1 MRKHPKLFI
10 IIFLSIGLLF
20 HIVSTY
26 LVFRVVIINKIT
38 NVDRYLYLY
47 GISTDT
53 AFVSTLFYLFGYLL
67 MRYEKEYYTNKFST
81 LYVITFP
88 LAAYLMLI
96 MLPRVDYYGLFAYT
110 YLIASILFMI
120 VVVLY
125 FCINRPYNPLIKD
138 ISLVDKKVRTT
149 TVMNATLA
157 IIYALTLV
165 VNYIFIEY
173 DVAMLYI
180 AIVIY
185 TIFVTSLIIFF
196 ISLIVD
202 IYLSKE
208 EEKNGTIN

>member
-20 HIVSTY
+20 HIISTY
-26 LVFRVVIINKIT
+26 LVFRVVIINGVT

-47 GISTDT
+47 GISTDA
-53 AFVSTLFYLFGYLL
+53 AFVSTVFYLFGYLL
-67 MRYEKEYYTNKFST
+67 MRYEKEYYTNKFSA

-96 MLPRVDYYGLFAYT
+96 MLPRIDYYGLFAYT

-125 FCINRPYNPLIKD
+125 FCINKAYNPLIKD